1 MTISPAKTTLIYV
14 MESNE
19 SQDRETRSGP
29 KNMPSAGQEEMST
42 GLEEKRVCDVMLTHD
57 GFTANFRTK
66 IAKENIN
73 IGNDESPKL
82 DQVNFH
88 PNENSG
94 SNNQDDGYD
103 DDDGFTNCCCCCV
116 MPRRGKHK
124 AEVSYVKTDDS
135 LRTVGCSTA
144 DRNTSKV
151 EK

>member
-1 MTISPAKTTLIYV
+1 MTKSPAKTTLIYV

-19 SQDRETRSGP
+19 SQDRETRYGP
-29 KNMPSAGQEEMST
+29 KNMHSTGHDEMAT
-42 GLEEKRVCDVMLTHD
+42 GLEEKRVCDVLLTHD

-66 IAKENIN
+66 IAKENKN
-73 IGNDESPKL
+73 IGNNESLKP
-82 DQVNFH
+82 DQVNIH
-88 PNENSG
+88 PSENSS

-144 DRNTSKV
+144 DRNASTV
-151 EK
+151 EQ